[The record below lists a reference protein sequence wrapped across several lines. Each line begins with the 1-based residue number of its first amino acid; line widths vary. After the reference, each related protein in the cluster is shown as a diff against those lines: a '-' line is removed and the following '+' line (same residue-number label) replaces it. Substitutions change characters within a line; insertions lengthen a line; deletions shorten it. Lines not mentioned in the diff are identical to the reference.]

1 MNYYKIIADGEFIGV
16 GNSTNMICYQVKH
29 NIILGCSEKKAEYI
43 ICDEK
48 LYRADWMLP
57 VNPMSTKY
65 SYTKAEVIAIEEE
78 EYNALVSAIEK
89 NEEIVIEP
97 ETPVEEAPEYID
109 PNEVITVDYVK
120 NAKIAEMSN
129 TCNKVITNGFDVTLS
144 DGNSYHFSL
153 TTQDQLN
160 LITLSSMVA
169 SGETQIPYHADG
181 ELCRFYS
188 AEDIN
193 IIITTATQFKTY
205 QVSYFNALKA
215 YIESMTDIETI
226 GAVVYG
232 IEIPAEHQSDVLKV
246 LLAAMATG
254 GETE

>member
-1 MNYYKIIADGEFIGV
+1 MNYYKLISGTNIVGIATSLDFRRF
-16 GNSTNMICYQVKH
+16 QKKH
-29 NIILGCSEKKAEYI
+29 RIIL
-43 ICDEK
+43 ICDEQSAEYVQYK
-48 LYRADWMLP
+48 DILYHDKWMLP
-57 VNPMSTKY
+57 ITTDLYKY
-65 SYTKAEVIAIEEE
+65 ESAEVIQIDEQ
-78 EYNALVSAIEK
+78 EYNTLKTALET
-89 NEEIVIEP
+89 EDEIVIEP
-97 ETPVEEAPEYID
+97 ETPVEEEPEYVD
-109 PNEVITVDYVK
+109 PNDVITVDYVK
-120 NAKIAEMSN
+120 SVKIAEMSN
-129 TCNKVITNGFDVTLS
+129 TCN

-193 IIITTATQFKTY
+193 IIITTATHFKTY

-232 IEIPAEHQSDVLKV
+232 MEIPAEHQSDVLKV